1 MDRVELRMAQ
11 QSSAVKC
18 LVWDL
23 DDTLWN
29 GTLLEGDHVFIA
41 DEVRHTVEV
50 LDSRGILQSIASK
63 NDHDLAWSRLS
74 ELGVAEYFIL
84 PQIGW
89 SPKSDAISYIAAQLN
104 FSEDRIA
111 FVDDQPAE
119 RAEVAFHLPEVR
131 CYPKSQIAALHELPE
146 FNPKIVTIAASRR
159 RHMYQAAARRDEY
172 RNGFQGPDDAFL
184 RSLDLRLRIERATA
198 EDLPRA
204 EELTL
209 RTSQM
214 NATGVHYSEAM
225 LRELC
230 VDPDHEVMLA
240 SLDDRFGSHG
250 VVGLVLV
257 EKHGAYWHLKLL
269 ATSCRVVSFGVGATV
284 LNWLI
289 NHAADAG
296 VHLIADFRATERNRI
311 MEITYRFLGFN
322 DSGCP
327 CHNLLPQRDGI
338 ERMHLVPDPREVP
351 TTMQLLAPDL
361 KSPSSARE

>member
-1 MDRVELRMAQ
+1 MAQ
-11 QSSAVKC
+11 QGSAVKC

-29 GTLLEGDHVFIA
+29 GTLLEGDRVFID
-41 DEVRHTVEV
+41 DEVRRTVEV

-84 PQIGW
+84 PQISW
-89 SPKSDAISYIAAQLN
+89 NPKSAAISYIAAQLN

-131 CYPKSQIAALHELPE
+131 CYSKNQISALHELRE
-146 FNPKIVTIAASRR
+146 FNPKIVTIDASRR
-159 RHMYQAAARRDEY
+159 RHMYQAAVRRGEYRDE
-172 RNGFQGPDDAFL
+172 FQGPDDAFL
-184 RSLDLRLRIERATA
+184 RSLDLRLRIERAA
-198 EDLPRA
+198 VEDLPRA

-214 NATGVHYSEAM
+214 NATGIHYSEAM
-225 LRELC
+225 LRDLC

-269 ATSCRVVSFGVGATV
+269 ATSCRVVSFGVGTNI

-289 NHAADAG
+289 SHAADAG
-296 VHLIADFRATERNRI
+296 VHLVADFRATERNRI

-322 DSGCP
+322 ESDCP
-327 CHNLLPQRDGI
+327 CHILLPQRDGI
-338 ERMHLVPDPREVP
+338 ERMHLIPDPREAP
-351 TTMQLLAPDL
+351 TTMQLVAPDL

>member
-1 MDRVELRMAQ
+1 MAQ
-11 QSSAVKC
+11 QGSAVKC

-29 GTLLEGDHVFIA
+29 GTLLEGDHVFID
-41 DEVRHTVEV
+41 DEVRHTIEA
-50 LDSRGILQSIASK
+50 LDSRGILHSIASK
-63 NDHDLAWSRLS
+63 NDHDLAWARLT

-89 SPKSDAISYIAAQLN
+89 NPKSDAISHIAAQLN

-119 RAEVAFHLPEVR
+119 RAEVAFHLPDVR
-131 CYPKSQIAALHELPE
+131 CYSQRQIVALREFPE
-146 FNPKIVTIAASRR
+146 FNPEIVTIDAGRR
-159 RHMYQAAARRDEY
+159 RHMYQAAALRDEY
-172 RNGFQGPDDAFL
+172 RNDFQGPDDAFL
-184 RSLDLRLRIERATA
+184 RSLDLSLRVERAA
-198 EDLPRA
+198 VEDLPRA

-214 NATGVHYSEAM
+214 NATGIHYSEAM

-230 VDPDHEVMLA
+230 VDSDHEVMLA

-257 EKHGAYWHLKLL
+257 GKHGAFWHLKLL
-269 ATSCRVVSFGVGATV
+269 ATSCRAVSFGVGATL

-289 NHAADAG
+289 SHAADAG
-296 VHLIADFRATERNRI
+296 VHLVADFRATERNRI
-311 MEITYRFLGFN
+311 MEVTYRFLGFN
-322 DSGCP
+322 DAVCP
-327 CHNLLPQRDGI
+327 CHDSLPQRVGI
-338 ERMHLVPDPREVP
+338 ERMHLVPEPRELP

-361 KSPSSARE
+361 NSPSSARE

>member
-1 MDRVELRMAQ
+1 VELRMAQ
-11 QSSAVKC
+11 QGSAIKC

-29 GTLLEGDHVFIA
+29 GTLMEGDPVFIA

-74 ELGVAEYFIL
+74 ELGVADYFIL
-84 PQIGW
+84 PQISW
-89 SPKSDAISYIAAQLN
+89 SPKSDAISYIAKQLD
-104 FSEDRIA
+104 FSLGRIA

-131 CYPKSQIAALHELPE
+131 CYSKNQISVLHELPE
-146 FNPKIVTIAASRR
+146 FNPEIVTIDASRR

-172 RNGFQGPDDAFL
+172 RDGFQGPDDAFL
-184 RSLDLRLRIERATA
+184 RSLDLRLRIERAA
-198 EDLPRA
+198 VEDLPRA

-269 ATSCRVVSFGVGATV
+269 ATSCRVVSFGVGTTV

-289 NHAADAG
+289 GHAADAG

-338 ERMHLVPDPREVP
+338 QRMHLVPEPREVP
-351 TTMQLLAPDL
+351 TTMQLRAPDL

>member
-1 MDRVELRMAQ
+1 MDRVDLGMAEQ
-11 QSSAVKC
+11 DSVVKC

-23 DDTLWN
+23 DDTLWD
-29 GTLLEGDHVFIA
+29 GTLLEGDRVFIA

-89 SPKSDAISYIAAQLN
+89 SPKSNSIQYIAAQLN
-104 FSEDRIA
+104 FSQAAIA
-111 FVDDQPAE
+111 FVDDQPTE

-131 CYPKSQIAALHELPE
+131 CYSPRQIAGLPGRPE
-146 FNPKIVTIAASRR
+146 FNPKVVTIDAGRR
-159 RHMYQAAARRDEY
+159 RPMYQAAVRRDEY

-184 RSLDLRLRIERATA
+184 RSLDLRLRIERAAA
-198 EDLPRA
+198 EDVPRA

-214 NATGVHYSEAM
+214 NATGVHYSETI

-230 VDPDHEVMLA
+230 GDPDYEVMLV

-250 VVGLVLV
+250 VVGIVLV
-257 EKHGAYWHLKLL
+257 EKHEAYWHLKLL

-284 LNWLI
+284 LTWLI
-289 NHAADAG
+289 SHASDAG
-296 VHLIADFRATERNRI
+296 VHLVADFRATERNRI

-322 DSGCP
+322 DVDCL
-327 CHNLLPQRDGI
+327 CHSLAPQRAGI
-338 ERMHLVPDPREVP
+338 ERLHLVPDVREAP
-351 TTMQLLAPDL
+351 TTMQLIAPDL
-361 KSPSSARE
+361 KSLSSARE

>member
-1 MDRVELRMAQ
+1 VERAELGVAQ
-11 QSSAVKC
+11 QASTVKC
-18 LVWDL
+18 VVWDL

-29 GTLLEGDHVFIA
+29 GTLLEGDRVFID

-74 ELGVAEYFIL
+74 ELGLAEYFLL

-89 SPKSDAISYIAAQLN
+89 GPKSEAISYIAAQLN
-104 FSEDRIA
+104 FSADRIA
-111 FVDDQPAE
+111 FVDDQPTE

-131 CYPKSQIAALHELPE
+131 CYSQSQVGALHELPE
-146 FNPKIVTIAASRR
+146 FNPKVVTIDASRR
-159 RHMYQAAARRDEY
+159 RHMYQAAAQRDEY
-172 RNGFQGPDDAFL
+172 RSGFQGPDDAFL
-184 RSLDLRLRIERATA
+184 RSLDLRLRIERAA
-198 EDLPRA
+198 SEDLARA

-225 LRELC
+225 LRGLC
-230 VDPDHEVMLA
+230 GDPGHEVMLA

-250 VVGLVLV
+250 VVGLVLI
-257 EKHGAYWHLKLL
+257 EKHEAYWRLKLL

-284 LNWLI
+284 LNWLVS
-289 NHAADAG
+289 HAADAG
-296 VHLIADFRATERNRI
+296 VHLVADFRATERNRI

-322 DSGCP
+322 NSACP
-327 CHNLLPQRDGI
+327 CHSSVPQRDGI
-338 ERMHLVPDPREVP
+338 ERMHLVPEPREAP
-351 TTMQLLAPDL
+351 TTMHLDAPDL
-361 KSPSSARE
+361 KSPS

>member
-1 MDRVELRMAQ
+1 MAQ
-11 QSSAVKC
+11 QDNVVKC

-23 DDTLWN
+23 DNTLWN
-29 GTLLEGDHVFIA
+29 GTLLEGDRVFIA

-63 NDHDLAWSRLS
+63 NDHDLAWPCLS

-84 PQIGW
+84 PQIAW
-89 SPKSDAISYIAAQLN
+89 SPKSSSVLYIAEQLN
-104 FSEDRIA
+104 FSQGAIA
-111 FVDDQPAE
+111 FVDDHPAE

-131 CYPKSQIAALHELPE
+131 CYSQSQIVALPRLPE
-146 FNPKIVTIAASRR
+146 FNPKVVTIDAGRR
-159 RHMYQAAARRDEY
+159 RHMYQAAVRRDEY
-172 RNGFQGPDDAFL
+172 RNGFQGPDDTFL
-184 RSLDLRLRIERATA
+184 RSLDLRLRIERAAA

-214 NATGVHYSEAM
+214 NATGIHYSETI

-230 VDPDHEVMLA
+230 VDPDYEVMLA

-250 VVGLVLV
+250 VVGVVLV
-257 EKHGAYWHLKLL
+257 EKHEVYWHLKLL

-284 LNWLI
+284 LTWLI
-289 NHAADAG
+289 GHAWDAG
-296 VHLIADFRATERNRI
+296 VHLVADFRATERNRI

-322 DSGCP
+322 DFGCL
-327 CHNLLPQRDGI
+327 CHDLLPQHDGI
-338 ERMHLVPDPREVP
+338 ERLHLVPDPRELP
-351 TTMQLLAPDL
+351 TTMRLIAPDL

>member
-11 QSSAVKC
+11 QGSVVKC

-29 GTLLEGDHVFIA
+29 GTLLEGDRVFID

-63 NDHDLAWSRLS
+63 NDHDLAWSCLS

-84 PQIGW
+84 PQIAW
-89 SPKSDAISYIAAQLN
+89 SPKSNSVLYIAAQLN
-104 FSEDRIA
+104 FSQDTIA
-111 FVDDQPAE
+111 FVDDQPTE

-131 CYPKSQIAALHELPE
+131 CYSQSQIVALPRLPE
-146 FNPKIVTIAASRR
+146 FNPKVVTIDASRR
-159 RHMYQAAARRDEY
+159 RHMYQAAVRRDEY

-184 RSLDLRLRIERATA
+184 CSLDLRLRIERAA
-198 EDLPRA
+198 VEDLPRA

-214 NATGVHYSEAM
+214 NATGIHYSETM

-230 VDPDHEVMLA
+230 VDPDHEVMLV

-250 VVGLVLV
+250 VVGVVLV

-284 LNWLI
+284 LTWLI
-289 NHAADAG
+289 SHASDAG
-296 VHLIADFRATERNRI
+296 VHLVADFRATERNRI

-322 DSGCP
+322 DFGCP